1 MILEAEGGLSSC
13 IWIGGGGGGRRVGR
27 AGTCPFDDGVGV
39 CAPSRLMSDGRG
51 VRGESADANTDGF
64 RETPCPAM

>member
-1 MILEAEGGLSSC
+1 
-13 IWIGGGGGGRRVGR
+13 
-27 AGTCPFDDGVGV
+27 
-39 CAPSRLMSDGRG
+39 LMSDGLG